1 MHNAALAALNLPY
14 IYVPF
19 SVAPDRLGP
28 AIRSLTA
35 LGIVGVNLTIPHK
48 ERVLP
53 FLDEIAPE
61 AQAVGAV
68 NTVHNAQGRLI
79 GFNTDGAGFA
89 EPLRARGFEP
99 RGRRTVVLGAGGAA
113 RSVVFRLAQEGAQ
126 VTLLNRTPE
135 RAVRLAEEVNRA
147 LGRRAVDLLEW
158 GAEASLRERLA
169 EAELLV
175 NTTSVGMSPQ
185 EEEMPPI
192 PVGSLHP
199 RLMVYDLIYRPR
211 ETRLLAAARQAGAP
225 TLNGVPM
232 LVHQG
237 AAAFRIWTGVS
248 PPTEVMERAVLEGLG
263 YAAA

>member
-19 SVAPDRLGP
+19 SVAPDHLGP
-28 AIRSLTA
+28 AVRSLIA

-53 FLDEIAPE
+53 FLDEITPE

-68 NTVHNAQGRLI
+68 NTVHNAQGRLV

-89 EPLRARGFEP
+89 EPLRARGFGL
-99 RGRRTVVLGAGGAA
+99 RGKRAVVLGAGGAA
-113 RSVVFRLAQEGAQ
+113 RSVVFRLAQEGAHM
-126 VTLLNRTPE
+126 TLLNRTPE

-147 LGRRAVDLLEW
+147 VGRTAVTPLGWSAD
-158 GAEASLRERLA
+158 ASLRERLA
-169 EAELLV
+169 ESELLV
-175 NTTSVGMSPQ
+175 NTTPVGMSPQ

-192 PVGSLHP
+192 PVESLHP

-211 ETRLLAAARQAGAP
+211 ETRLLAAARMAGAQ

-237 AAAFRIWTGVS
+237 AAALSIWTGVQ
-248 PPTEVMERAVLEGLG
+248 PPVAAMERAVLEGLG
-263 YAAA
+263 YDAA